1 MNNTKISIAGDLGSG
16 KSTVA
21 QLLCK
26 KIDCKSYSTGNIQRT
41 IAKKMNMSTLELNRY
56 MKENTDIDNEID
68 EFNKSLNDSHES
80 FVIDS
85 RMAWHFISKS
95 FKIYLQVSPEISARR
110 ILIDNKRKSESYH
123 DIQKAKKDLTSRKKI
138 ENERF
143 RKLYNVDC
151 SDLHNYDLVIDTSYS
166 DPESIVDKILDKHKR
181 WLKNIKIIK
190 FWVSPKLLF
199 PTQPISRI
207 GRSSSKKVYDS
218 IRLNGFNS
226 KFPIKVF
233 NDQNFIFIF
242 DGHLRV
248 SASIFSAISLISLN
262 YIARENNGLI
272 FGVPVSE
279 FIKSEFK
286 IGYAYDWEDCH
297 NFTYPSYPDIFSND

>member
-1 MNNTKISIAGDLGSG
+1 MNNTKISITGDLGSG

-26 KIDCKSYSTGNIQRT
+26 KINCRLYSTGNIQRK
-41 IAKKMNMSTLELNRY
+41 IANKFNMSTLELNRY
-56 MKENTDIDNEID
+56 MKENTNIDNEID

-80 FVIDS
+80 LVIDS

-95 FKIYLQVSPEISARR
+95 FNIYLQVSPEISARR
-110 ILIDNKRKSESYH
+110 ILTDNKRKSESYH

-143 RKLYNVDC
+143 RNLYNVDC

-166 DPESIVDKILDKHKR
+166 DPESIADKILAQHER
-181 WLKNIKIIK
+181 WLKNIEIIK

-226 KFPIKVF
+226 KFPITAF
-233 NDQNFIFIF
+233 NNQNLHFIF

-248 SASIFSAISLISLN
+248 SASIFSAISLIPLN
-262 YIARENNGLI
+262 YIAGENSGLI

-279 FIKSEFK
+279 FAKSEFK

-297 NFTYPSYPDIFSND
+297 NFIYPSYPDIL